1 MNYKL
6 AIFDMD
12 GTILNT
18 LEDLKN
24 STNYALRAHQLPE
37 RSMDEVKSF
46 VGNGIR
52 KLIERAVPQGSSIEI
67 IDKVYETFKIYYKE
81 HSADLTRPYEGIP
94 ELLRKLKAAGI
105 LTAVVS
111 NKADFAVQDLVRDY
125 FDGLF
130 DEAIGEQKGMRVK
143 PYPDMVEELL
153 RRVRVTKEEAVF
165 IGDSDVDYETSRNC
179 EMDVIMVAWG
189 FREKEFILACGA
201 PFVVDTPEEI
211 YERIVG

>member
-6 AIFDMD
+6 AIFDID
-12 GTILNT
+12 GTILNA

-81 HSADLTRPYEGIP
+81 QSAELTRPYEGIP
-94 ELLRKLKAAGI
+94 
-105 LTAVVS
+105 
-111 NKADFAVQDLVRDY
+111 
-125 FDGLF
+125 
-130 DEAIGEQKGMRVK
+130 
-143 PYPDMVEELL
+143 
-153 RRVRVTKEEAVF
+153 
-165 IGDSDVDYETSRNC
+165 
-179 EMDVIMVAWG
+179 
-189 FREKEFILACGA
+189 
-201 PFVVDTPEEI
+201 
-211 YERIVG
+211 

>member
-52 KLIERAVPQGSSIEI
+52 KLIERAVPRGSSIEI

-94 ELLRKLKAAGI
+94 ELLRKLKAAGV

-130 DEAIGEQKGMRVK
+130 DEAIGEQKGLRVK

-165 IGDSDVDYETSRNC
+165 IGDSDVDYETSQNC